1 MNSEETMSRI
11 HSRVGTAARLSASQL
26 SDDEVIEELYLVTCS
41 RRPTSAELELTR
53 QVFREAGD
61 RRAAT
66 EDLLWTLLNSR
77 EFVFNH

>member
-11 HSRVGTAARLSASQL
+11 HSRTGTAARLAAAPL
-26 SDDEVIEELYLVTCS
+26 SDSELIEELYLLTCS
-41 RRPTSAELELTR
+41 RRPTEAELELTR
-53 QVFREAGD
+53 QVFAEAGD
-61 RRAAT
+61 RRVAT